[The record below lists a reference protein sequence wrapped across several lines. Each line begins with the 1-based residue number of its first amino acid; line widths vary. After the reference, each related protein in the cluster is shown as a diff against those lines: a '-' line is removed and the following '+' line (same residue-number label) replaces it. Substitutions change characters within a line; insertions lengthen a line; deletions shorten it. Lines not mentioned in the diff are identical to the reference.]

1 MEKNEIEIYMKI
13 VKIFLFLYSL
23 YFLKYK
29 IYTIENQSSFEEHIL
44 SNLNEIQN
52 NFNLKNSSEVV
63 NFTSISLN
71 SKNNIELLS
80 LRAKIYYN
88 SSEYYKSLKDCEE
101 YINLSKNNKIKANIE
116 ICQLSVLNYIKMF
129 DLEKAKE
136 VLGHIKCK
144 NKYNKELQLLIEQE
158 EKKNQENIK
167 KYKQYP
173 FYLNFMKT
181 LYKNGLFLNKMEIS
195 FVSES
200 YRLCQATENIYKK
213 DLLLRVPLESLITM
227 EEARKSEIGHYI
239 TKELENKLYSPR
251 FSLLTVFLMGE
262 IDKGNQ
268 SKWKF
273 YIDFL
278 PSSYDSFPIF
288 YKEKELEYL
297 KGTQFLESIEKEKKF
312 IKSDY
317 NLLAKSIPGFSKYDL
332 NYFSKIMEVVTSR
345 VFGVKI
351 HNKKETI
358 IAPFADLLNHKRPT
372 DTIWDF
378 DDKTNS
384 FFIKSRS
391 NVPKGEEVFDS
402 YGIKSNRD
410 YLLYY
415 GFTMNNSTYNKFK
428 VGILLKFNI
437 DECFNIKQTLLGKN
451 NSTKY
456 FILGLN
462 LLDENTQEFFYNL
475 RLILFNDSDCYI
487 SNQAYQI
494 NRLNNLE
501 IKLKMNKNKPFSLE
515 NEKNVFEKIK
525 EIMTNYLEKYPTT
538 LESDVK
544 YFEENKKN
552 MDFNQYNCY
561 IIRIGEKEIL
571 NFYLNMA
578 YYILKLLN
586 TSINDIKILYNKLN
600 SLYIN
605 KFRNKNADD
614 DELFKYKDYLKFLFP
629 LLINKK

>member
-1 MEKNEIEIYMKI
+1 MEEIDIYLKLMI
-13 VKIFLFLYSL
+13 LFLFLFSL
-23 YFLKYK
+23 FLLIYK
-29 IYTIENQSSFEEHIL
+29 IYAIENQELFNENIS
-44 SNLNEIQN
+44 SNLSEFQN
-52 NFNLKNSSEVV
+52 KFNLKNSSEII
-63 NFTSISLN
+63 NFTSQSLN
-71 SKNNIELLS
+71 LEYNIELLS

-101 YINLSKNNKIKANIE
+101 YIKLSKNNKINDSIE
-116 ICQLSVLNYIKMF
+116 IYQLSVLNYIKMF
-129 DLEKAKE
+129 DLGKAKE
-136 VLGHIKCK
+136 VLGQIKIED
-144 NKYNKELQLLIEQE
+144 KYNKELQLIIEQE
-158 EKKNQENIK
+158 EIRNQENIK

-200 YRLCQATENIYKK
+200 YRLCHATENIYNK

-227 EEARKSEIGHYI
+227 DLARKSENGQYI
-239 TKELENKLYSPR
+239 TNELEKKLNSPR
-251 FSLLTVFLMGE
+251 HSLLTIFLLGE

-297 KGTQFLESIEKEKKF
+297 KGTQFLKSIENEKKS
-312 IKSDY
+312 IKEDY
-317 NLLAKSIPGFSKYDL
+317 NLLVKNIPGFAKYDL
-332 NYFSKIMEVVTSR
+332 NIFSKIMEVVTSR

-351 HNKKETI
+351 QNKKQTI
-358 IAPFADLLNHKRPT
+358 LAPFADILNHKSPS
-372 DTIWDF
+372 DTVWDF
-378 DDKTNS
+378 DEITNS
-384 FFIKSRS
+384 FTIKSKS

>member
-1 MEKNEIEIYMKI
+1 MEANDLYMKLM
-13 VKIFLFLYSL
+13 KIILFLFSL
-23 YFLKYK
+23 YFFKYI
-29 IYTIENQSSFEEHIL
+29 IYVIRNQNSFKENISC
-44 SNLNEIQN
+44 NLNEFQN
-52 NFNLKNSSEVV
+52 KFNLKNSSEVV
-63 NFTSISLN
+63 NFTFESLN
-71 SKNNIELLS
+71 SNDNIELLY

-101 YINLSKNNKIKANIE
+101 YIKLSKNNKINDNIE
-116 ICQLSVLNYIKMF
+116 IYQLSVLNYIKMF

-136 VLGHIKCK
+136 VLGNIKGD

-200 YRLCQATENIYKK
+200 YRLCHATENIYKK
-213 DLLLRVPLESLITM
+213 DLLLRVPLESLLTL
-227 EEARKSEIGHYI
+227 EVAKKSEIGHYI
-239 TKELENKLYSPR
+239 TQELEKKLYAPR
-251 FSLLTVFLMGE
+251 HSLLTAFLMGE

-278 PSSYDSFPIF
+278 PSSYDSFPLF

-297 KGTQFLESIEKEKKF
+297 KGTQFLKSIEREKKL

-317 NLLAKSIPGFSKYDL
+317 NLLVKNIPGFAKYDL
-332 NYFSKIMEVVTSR
+332 NFFLKIMEVVTSR

-358 IAPFADLLNHKRPT
+358 IAPFADILNHKRPT

-384 FFIKSRS
+384 FTIRSRS

-402 YGIKSNRD
+402 YGIKSNRN

-415 GFTMNNSTYNKFK
+415 GFTINNNTYNKFK
-428 VGILLKFNI
+428 VDILLKLNI
-437 DECFNIKQTLLGKN
+437 DQCFNIKQTLLGKN
-451 NSTKY
+451 NSTKQ
-456 FILGLN
+456 FILGFN
-462 LLDENTQEFFYNL
+462 LLDKNVQNFFYNL
-475 RLILFNDSDCYI
+475 RIILFNDSDCYLI
-487 SNQAYQI
+487 NQTYQI
-494 NRLNNLE
+494 NRLINLK
-501 IKLKMNKNKPFSLE
+501 IKLKMNRNKPFSLE
-515 NEKNVFEKIK
+515 NEKNVFEKVK
-525 EIMTNYLEKYPTT
+525 EIMTNYLKNYPTT

-578 YYILKLLN
+578 NYILKLLN
-586 TSINDIKILYNKLN
+586 TNGSDIKILYDKLN
-600 SLYIN
+600 SLNIN
-605 KFRNKNADD
+605 KFRNKNPQADD
-614 DELFKYKDYLKFLFP
+614 GELFISFIN
-629 LLINKK
+629 LL

>member
-1 MEKNEIEIYMKI
+1 MEANDIYMKLM
-13 VKIFLFLYSL
+13 KIFLFLFSL

-29 IYTIENQSSFEEHIL
+29 VNTIGNNISSNSLEM
-44 SNLNEIQN
+44 QN
-52 NFNLKNSSEVV
+52 KFNLDKLSQL
-63 NFTSISLN
+63 NFTSKSLN
-71 SKNNIELLS
+71 SKNDIELLS
-80 LRAKIYYN
+80 LRAKMYYN

-101 YINLSKNNKIKANIE
+101 YLELSKNNKSNDIIE
-116 ICQLSVLNYIKMF
+116 IYRLSVLNYIKMF

-136 VLGHIKCK
+136 VLGHIKFE

-173 FYLNFMKT
+173 FYLNFMKS

-213 DLLLRVPLESLITM
+213 DLLLRVPLESLITLDK
-227 EEARKSEIGHYI
+227 ANKSEIGHYM
-239 TKELENKLYSPR
+239 TQELKKKLFAPR
-251 FSLLTVFLMGE
+251 HSLLTVFLMNE

-273 YIDFL
+273 YTDFL

-288 YKEKELEYL
+288 YKEKEYEYL
-297 KGTQFLESIEKEKKF
+297 KGTQFLNSIENEKKF

-317 NLLAKSIPGFSKYDL
+317 NLLIKNIPGFAKYDL
-332 NYFSKIMEVVTSR
+332 NYFTKIMEVVTSR
-345 VFGVKI
+345 VFSIRI

-378 DDKTNS
+378 DDKIDS
-384 FFIKSRS
+384 FFIRSRS
-391 NVPKGEEVFDS
+391 NILKGEEVFDS
-402 YGIKSNRD
+402 YGIKSNKN

-415 GFTMNNSTYNKFK
+415 GFTINNSTYNKFK
-428 VGILLKFNI
+428 VDILLKLNN
-437 DECFNIKQTLLGKN
+437 DQCFNMKQLLLGKN

-456 FILGLN
+456 YMLGLN
-462 LLDENTQEFFYNL
+462 LLDENVQNFFYNL
-475 RLILFNDSDCYI
+475 RLIYYNNSDCYI
-487 SNQAYQI
+487 SNQAHQI
-494 NRLNNLE
+494 SRLINLKL
-501 IKLKMNKNKPFSLE
+501 KLKMNKNKPFSLE
-515 NEKNVFEKIK
+515 NEKSVFEKVK
-525 EIMTNYLEKYPTT
+525 ELMTNYLKNYPTT
-538 LESDVK
+538 LDSDIK

-578 YYILKLLN
+578 NYILKLLN
-586 TSINDIKILYNKLN
+586 TNSDDIKLLYSKLN
-600 SLYIN
+600 SLSIN
-605 KFRNKNADD
+605 KFRNKSDHT
-614 DELFKYKDYLKFLFP
+614 DEEDLLKYKDYLKILFP
-629 LLINKK
+629 LLINKII